1 MTDHV
6 APAGQDPSSAPHHT
20 DLSGLVACPQCDLLN
35 RVPQLADGARARC
48 PRCGTVLLA
57 PRAGA
62 AATIVALAMGALV
75 LMVVA
80 VSFPFL
86 AIDASGLHS
95 EASVIDAALSFAE
108 ASGRMAPL
116 SVIVAALIV
125 VLPVTRLVALIY
137 ALWPLAAGRRP
148 RAHAA
153 AAFRLAMRLRPWAMA
168 EIFIIGVAVALV
180 KVASLAQ
187 VGFGPSFWAFVAL
200 VVLVAAKDTILC
212 ERSLWR
218 ALETAR

>member
-1 MTDHV
+1 
-6 APAGQDPSSAPHHT
+6 
-20 DLSGLVACPQCDLLN
+20 
-35 RVPQLADGARARC
+35 
-48 PRCGTVLLA
+48 
-57 PRAGA
+57 
-62 AATIVALAMGALV
+62 MGALV

>member
-1 MTDHV
+1 MIR
-6 APAGQDPSSAPHHT
+6 ASATPYAAQYP
-20 DLSGLVACPQCDLLN
+20 DLSALVACPQCDLLN
-35 RVPQLADGARARC
+35 REPDLPPGTRARC
-48 PRCGTVLLA
+48 ARCGAVLLA
-57 PRAGA
+57 PRTGA
-62 AATIVALAMGALV
+62 AATIVALATGALI

-95 EASVIDAALSFAE
+95 EASVLDAALSFALAE
-108 ASGRMAPL
+108 GRMAPL

-137 ALWPLAAGRRP
+137 ALGPLALGRAP
-148 RAHAA
+148 RAGAA

-180 KVASLAQ
+180 KVASLAH

-200 VVLVAAKDTILC
+200 VVLVAAKDTVLC

-218 ALETAR
+218 ALERAR

>member
-1 MTDHV
+1 MSDHRTL
-6 APAGQDPSSAPHHT
+6 SAPT
-20 DLSGLVACPQCDLLN
+20 SASGPAFADLSGLVACPQCDLLN
-35 RVPQLADGARARC
+35 REPEIADGTRARC
-48 PRCGTVLLA
+48 ARCGTVLLQ
-57 PRAGA
+57 PKAGA

-80 VSFPFL
+80 ISFPFL

-95 EASVIDAALSFAE
+95 EASVLDAALSFAQ
-108 ASGRMAPL
+108 ASGQMAPL

-137 ALWPLAAGRRP
+137 ALWPLALGHRTRP
-148 RAHAA
+148 HAA
-153 AAFRLAMRLRPWAMA
+153 AAFRMAMRLRPWAMA

-180 KVASLAQ
+180 KVASLAH
-187 VGFGPSFWAFVAL
+187 VGLGPSFWAFVGL
-200 VVLVAAKDTILC
+200 VVLVAAKDTVLC

-218 ALETAR
+218 ALEAAR

>member
-1 MTDHV
+1 MTDL
-6 APAGQDPSSAPHHT
+6 PAIFGDTGQP
-20 DLSGLVACPQCDLLN
+20 DLAGLVACPQCDLLN
-35 RVPQLADGARARC
+35 REPELPPGARARC
-48 PRCGTVLLA
+48 ARCGCVLLA
-57 PRAGA
+57 PRSGA
-62 AATIVALAMGALV
+62 AVTIVALATGALI

-86 AIDASGLHS
+86 AIDAGGLRS
-95 EASVIDAALSFAE
+95 EASVLDAALSFAL

-137 ALWPLAAGRRP
+137 ALGPLALGRPP
-148 RAHAA
+148 RAGAA
-153 AAFRLAMRLRPWAMA
+153 PAFRLAMRLRPWAMA

-180 KVASLAQ
+180 KVSSLAQ
-187 VGFGPSFWAFVAL
+187 VGFGPSFWAFVGL
-200 VVLVAAKDTILC
+200 VVLVAAKDTVLC

-218 ALETAR
+218 ALDAAR

>member
-1 MTDHV
+1 MNCASATRDTGD
-6 APAGQDPSSAPHHT
+6 PAE
-20 DLSGLVACPQCDLLN
+20 LVACPQCDWLH
-35 RVPQLADGARARC
+35 RIGAVPHGSRARC
-48 PRCGTVLLA
+48 VRCHAVLLA
-57 PRAGA
+57 PRSGA
-62 AATIVALAMGALV
+62 AATVVALAAGALI

-95 EASVIDAALSFAE
+95 EASVLDAALSFAQ

-125 VLPVTRLVALIY
+125 VLPVARLTGLIY
-137 ALWPLAAGRRP
+137 ALGPLALGHRARP
-148 RAHAA
+148 HAA
-153 AAFRLAMRLRPWAMA
+153 PVFRLAMRLRPWAMA

-180 KVASLAQ
+180 KVASLAT
-187 VGFGPSFWAFVAL
+187 VGFGPSFWAFAGL
-200 VVLVAAKDTILC
+200 VVLVAAKDTVLC

-218 ALETAR
+218 ALERAA